1 MTPLYRL
8 FVPYRDQI
16 YESSNGTKTSGSQK
30 PWCQNFK
37 TLCGSQDSWN
47 QIVID
52 PKVSKTLTLKV
63 AKNELKITFC
73 EDLVIKLLSNIR
85 DQFLTLPSEYT
96 NDITILYVCL
106 WPNSRFIQSVS
117 RAFLNKMK
125 QQQLI
130 KIQSRQLNTE
140 LAYSNDSFQQTLKS
154 PYRVVKNWNF
164 VESLIFKVFS
174 CRQLFQLNRF

>member
-1 MTPLYRL
+1 MPKFQNTMWVSRFLKSDSNWPKGVENL
-8 FVPYRDQI
+8 DI
-16 YESSNGTKTSGSQK
+16 ESCKERIENHILWRFGYKS
-30 PWCQNFK
+30 
-37 TLCGSQDSWN
+37 
-47 QIVID
+47 
-52 PKVSKTLTLKV
+52 
-63 AKNELKITFC
+63 
-73 EDLVIKLLSNIR
+73 LSNIR

-125 QQQLI
+125 QQQQLI

-154 PYRVVKNWNF
+154 PYRVVKNLNF
-164 VESLIFKVFS
+164 VESLIFKVFRR
-174 CRQLFQLNRF
+174 RQLFPAQQVLKIL